1 MHRGPF
7 HLARLLAGALLLA
20 LAAVPAAATPKP
32 VAKPARVAVFD
43 LELYDTSLEGELRGR
58 DAAETDRLEQLTG
71 LLRAAVAERADMTMV
86 DISPLRDRLAAM
98 PALYSCS
105 GCEAKLAGEL
115 GADRSVSGFVYKI
128 STLIL
133 YITMAVRDT
142 GSGKLLEEASVSI
155 RGNTDE
161 SWRHGLE
168 SLLQR
173 RLFKPDQPQ

>member
-1 MHRGPF
+1 M
-7 HLARLLAGALLLA
+7 RLVRLFAAALLLA
-20 LAAVPAAATPKP
+20 LPALAAVATSKPAP
-32 VAKPARVAVFD
+32 KPARVAVFD

-58 DAAETDRLEQLTG
+58 DPAETARLAEMTA
-71 LLRAAVAERADMTMV
+71 LLRKAVAAQHGLTAV
-86 DISPLRDRLAAM
+86 DVAPLRERLAKM

-115 GADRSVSGFVYKI
+115 GAERSVSGFVYKI

-133 YITMAVRDT
+133 YITVAVRDT
-142 GSGKLLEEASVSI
+142 ESGRLIEESSVSI

-161 SWRHGLE
+161 SWRHGME

-173 RLFKPDQPQ
+173 RLFKTELPQ